1 MTSDSL
7 PALKRNSRR
16 REYDLY
22 SMPQRKAVVEGWLF
36 QGATNRDLDEQI
48 LGLDRD
54 VSHGYQSM
62 GILHFLGLR
71 REAQGLFKSVP
82 FRDAIELMR
91 MRADWD
97 AVVSHLE
104 WVESALPW
112 AQFDSDTA
120 RDLETVRNFTSEE
133 ILRKVQDVDPVPERV
148 PVMGYVFRCSPLVA
162 ISALSR
168 AAGICER
175 CKNPAPFTRATDGTP
190 FLEIH
195 YKVSLRNGGLDTVD
209 NVEALCPNC
218 HRFVHHGLGQPP
230 DRSCGVTL

>member
-1 MTSDSL
+1 
-7 PALKRNSRR
+7 
-16 REYDLY
+16 
-22 SMPQRKAVVEGWLF
+22 MPQRKAVVEGWLF

-104 WVESALPW
+104 WVES
-112 AQFDSDTA
+112 
-120 RDLETVRNFTSEE
+120 
-133 ILRKVQDVDPVPERV
+133 
-148 PVMGYVFRCSPLVA
+148 
-162 ISALSR
+162 
-168 AAGICER
+168 
-175 CKNPAPFTRATDGTP
+175 
-190 FLEIH
+190 
-195 YKVSLRNGGLDTVD
+195 
-209 NVEALCPNC
+209 
-218 HRFVHHGLGQPP
+218 
-230 DRSCGVTL
+230 